1 MGPRDDDHNAMSH
14 DGAPGAS
21 GSEPSADAAPL
32 PTERMEQYVELQEHI
47 ERLRQDRRP
56 DPPAVGMPDAAP
68 IYQMA
73 ARLRAAAGD
82 SAEPDPAF
90 VRSLLRRMD
99 SERSGDAG
107 GDARPARAGGVS
119 RRVVLGAG
127 AAAAAATLLG
137 AAGGAFIESQTRT
150 PQRVAQGQP
159 ASPADTLVPEG
170 TGVWLAVAQADAIPL
185 GGVLRFTT
193 DYIVGFVRHTST
205 GFAALSG
212 ACTHMGC
219 LVLWNAADRTF
230 DCPCHGGRF
239 AENGTSA
246 PTSPVRYNPLPAIR
260 TRVEAGQVWVYVVP
274 PQSATPTHAPSRYG
288 DGTSG

>member
-1 MGPRDDDHNAMSH
+1 MGPRDDDHNPMPH
-14 DGAPGAS
+14 DAASGAS
-21 GSEPSADAAPL
+21 ASEPQADVAPL
-32 PTERMEQYVELQEHI
+32 PTERMEQYVELQEYI

-56 DPPAVGMPDAAP
+56 DPPTVGMPDSAP

-82 SAEPDPAF
+82 TAEPDPAF
-90 VRSLLRRMD
+90 VRALLRRMD
-99 SERSGDAG
+99 SERG
-107 GDARPARAGGVS
+107 GADRAARQVRDRGSIS
-119 RRVVLGAG
+119 RRAVLGAS
-127 AAAAAATLLG
+127 AAAAAAALVG
-137 AAGGAFIESQTRT
+137 AAGGAFIESQTHT
-150 PQRVAQGQP
+150 AQRAAQEQP
-159 ASPADTLVPEG
+159 APAAAALVPDG
-170 TGVWLAVAQADAIPL
+170 TGVWVAVAQADAIPL

-193 DYIVGFVRHTST
+193 DYVVGFVRHTST
-205 GFAALSG
+205 GFTALSG

-260 TRVEAGQVWVYVVP
+260 TRVESGQVWVYVVP
-274 PQSATPTHAPSRYG
+274 PESTAPTHTPARYSG
-288 DGTSG
+288 GTTG

>member
-1 MGPRDDDHNAMSH
+1 MGSRDDDHNPMPH
-14 DGAPGAS
+14 DAAYGAS
-21 GSEPSADAAPL
+21 ASEPPTDDAAL

-56 DPPAVGMPDAAP
+56 EPPTVGMPDAAP

-82 SAEPDPAF
+82 ASEPDPAF
-90 VRSLLRRMD
+90 VRSLVRRMA
-99 SERSGDAG
+99 SERDGA
-107 GDARPARAGGVS
+107 ARAAPSRTSSGVS
-119 RRVVLGAG
+119 RRSVLGAG
-127 AAAAAATLLG
+127 AAAAAAALVG
-137 AAGGAFIESQTRT
+137 AAGGAFVESQTHSSQRT
-150 PQRVAQGQP
+150 AQEQP
-159 ASPADTLVPEG
+159 ASATAALVPDG
-170 TGVWLAVAQADAIPL
+170 TGVWVSVAQADAIPL

-193 DYIVGFVRHTST
+193 DYIVGFVRHTSK

-239 AENGTSA
+239 AEDGTSA
-246 PTSPVRYNPLPAIR
+246 PTSPVRYSPLPPIR
-260 TRVEAGQVWVYVVP
+260 TRVESGQVWVYVVP
-274 PQSATPTHAPSRYG
+274 PESASPTQSRYSS
-288 DGTSG
+288 GTSG